1 MATIYFLMGVAGV
14 GKTTIG
20 KIWAKQLNL
29 PFIDADD
36 LHSDS
41 NIEKMKR
48 GIALSDEDRWPWLTK
63 VHSAAVAEGS
73 TKGAVIACS
82 ALKAKYR
89 ALLVGGLP
97 EAYWFFLDAN
107 KETIQDRLKTRQH
120 HYMPASLLESQLATL
135 EIPEEAI
142 HIDTSLSLDEIIL
155 FMQQSVALRN
165 ARIGVIGLGIMGTA
179 ISRNMAE
186 KGWQLSIYNREVPDK
201 EESVAKHATEVYPI
215 LSTALAFNELTAF
228 VKSLGKKQYIF
239 MMLPAGEATT
249 MLIKALMPLLSA
261 GAIIIDGANAF
272 YKDTEMLQ
280 KQLAIKGIHLL
291 GCGVSGGEKGALKGP
306 AMMVSGNK
314 QAFEVVA
321 PLLKCIAAR
330 NGSGNS
336 CCKYIGSE
344 GSGHYVKM
352 VHNAIEYGE
361 MQLVAEIYSLLSIG
375 LALDDASIATI
386 FKQWNETDLESYLL
400 QISGDILA
408 TKHNGAPIVSLISD
422 KAYAKGTGSWATQE
436 AAKLGVPSGMF
447 TVALNTR
454 FLSGNLAV
462 REWVQQY
469 IGVIN
474 KNMNTS
480 PIDISLELIEEV
492 YKLVRIWNHQ
502 QGFALIMAAAKEYG
516 WPTVS
521 LATITDGWRAGCIIR
536 STLMDILAAGFT
548 TTDNLLEI
556 DYCKRVMKNN
566 YSSLVKLAANSM
578 EAEIPIPIISE
589 ALQSILQY
597 KQKVLATSLI
607 QAQRDYF
614 GAHGFKWKNKDTDN
628 FQHHNW
634 EF

>member
-20 KIWAKQLNL
+20 KIWAQQLSV

-36 LHSDS
+36 LHTDS
-41 NIEKMKR
+41 NIEKMKQ

-63 VHSAAVAEGS
+63 VHSAALAAGS
-73 TKGAVIACS
+73 SKGAVIACS

-89 ALLVGGLP
+89 EFLVDGLS
-97 EAYWFFLDAN
+97 AVQWFFLNAN
-107 KETIQDRLKTRQH
+107 KEIIQDRLKARQH

-135 EIPEEAI
+135 EIPQEAI
-142 HIDTSLSLDEIIL
+142 EIDTSLSLEEIVI
-155 FMQQSVALRN
+155 FMQQSVALRSS
-165 ARIGVIGLGIMGTA
+165 RIGIIGLGIMGTA
-179 ISRNMAE
+179 IARNMAD
-186 KGWQLSIYNREVPDK
+186 KGWQLSIYNREVAGK
-201 EESVAKHATEVYPI
+201 EELVAQYATEAYPV
-215 LSTALAFNELTAF
+215 LSTALAFNELNAF
-228 VKSLGKKQYIF
+228 VKSLGDKQFIF

-249 MLIKALMPLLSA
+249 MLLEALVPQLSD
-261 GAIIIDGANAF
+261 GAIIMDGANAF
-272 YKDTEMLQ
+272 YKDTAMFQ
-280 KQLAIKGIHLL
+280 KKLATQGIQLL

-306 AMMVSGNK
+306 AMMVSGDK
-314 QAFEVVA
+314 QAFEIVA
-321 PLLKCIAAR
+321 PLLKSIAAR
-330 NGSGNS
+330 NSSGNS
-336 CCKYIGSE
+336 CCTYIGSE

-361 MQLVAEIYSLLSIG
+361 MQLIAEIYSLLSIG

-386 FKQWNETDLESYLL
+386 FKQWNETDLVSYLL
-400 QISGDILA
+400 QITADILA
-408 TKHNGAPIVSLISD
+408 TTYSGSPIVSLISD

-447 TVALNTR
+447 TVALNAR
-454 FLSGNLAV
+454 FLSGNFAI
-462 REWVQQY
+462 RAWVQQY
-469 IGVIN
+469 MGVKN

-480 PIDISLELIEEV
+480 HLDISLELIEEV

-521 LATITDGWRAGCIIR
+521 LATITDGWRSGCIIR
-536 STLMDILAAGFT
+536 STLMDILATGFT

-556 DYCKRVMKNN
+556 EYCKQVMKHN
-566 YSSLVKLAANSM
+566 YSSLVKLVADSIK
-578 EAEIPIPIISE
+578 AEIPIPIISE

-614 GAHGFKWKNKDTDN
+614 GAHGFMWKDKDTDN
-628 FQHHNW
+628 LQHHNW
-634 EF
+634 AF